1 MILPLRLVNN
11 KTKEEGIKRL
21 PLAEQ
26 GKFFFA
32 VHGVEAVGAKVGYA
46 VVFSFG
52 LQQRFNALQDG
63 VVEAFFVGV
72 GVDDGGCHRTPG
84 LVGFQFRAESSADFL
99 GERRCAVILYGFQA
113 TWKAGGFYSLRKMR

>member
-11 KTKEEGIKRL
+11 KPKEEGIKRL

-72 GVDDGGCHRTPG
+72 GVDDGGCHRTLLGWWVFSFAPNHP
-84 LVGFQFRAESSADFL
+84 LISSASA
-99 GERRCAVILYGFQA
+99 AV
-113 TWKAGGFYSLRKMR
+113 R